1 MRPIKAVAVTAKT
14 TVMASEIQ
22 ASRPLAYPFIALNGI
37 KKVEMKGI
45 KEPIFR
51 TKLSPAAPRE
61 VTPTNPAIIKIING
75 DKAFPASSGRETID
89 PRKAAK
95 TTYIKR
101 LTKTNNKVL
110 SEKASP
116 I

>member
-1 MRPIKAVAVTAKT
+1 M
-14 TVMASEIQ
+14 
-22 ASRPLAYPFIALNGI
+22 ALNGM
-37 KKVEMKGI
+37 KKVEIKGI
-45 KEPIFR
+45 YEPIFKMR
-51 TKLSPAAPRE
+51 LSPAAPRA
-61 VTPTNPAIIKIING
+61 VTPKKPPIIKIIKG
-75 DKAFPASSGRETID
+75 DKAFPASSGRETIE

-116 I
+116 IWFKIPDCAKIGRSLKRRMAASPPTT